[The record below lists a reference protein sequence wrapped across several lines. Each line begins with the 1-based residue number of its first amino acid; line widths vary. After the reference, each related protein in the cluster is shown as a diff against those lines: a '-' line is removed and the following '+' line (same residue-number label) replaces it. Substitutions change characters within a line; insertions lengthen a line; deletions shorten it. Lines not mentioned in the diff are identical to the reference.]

1 VNDVLRSNI
10 AFEKNA
16 FTMATAD
23 LPAPSGT
30 DKASRQVMDGVSLRF
45 VRDFD
50 IQSGDW
56 LSRFDV
62 LFGYTNLREEFSVL
76 LQEENV

>member
-1 VNDVLRSNI
+1 
-10 AFEKNA
+10 
-16 FTMATAD
+16 MATAD